1 MLLKHHQKMMPFDR
15 DLWSAACFASVQCDA
30 SVFLNADEEVLRK
43 EKERL
48 SVKKFLPAQDAHR
61 WSWNT
66 LLTGRE
72 NRLVHDRRNQ
82 VRQMSSHLRPR
93 TWFNNTS
100 QNLEYQPRLSLEL
113 RSPTLMTST
122 KLFVDYL
129 DSPYDARPV
138 HALELLA
145 MQALPL
151 FLPPPNDW
159 YQKII
164 LNSGLADRSL
174 RKMAGNGMNLWVVG
188 QCLLLILGTVAW
200 EPKRPNLKR
209 KLAMLMHDAEQSETD
224 NPCSDSDVEPE
235 AGPI

>member
-1 MLLKHHQKMMPFDR
+1 MLLKQHQKMMPFDR

-72 NRLVHDRRNQ
+72 NRLVQDRRNQ
-82 VRQMSSHLRPR
+82 VRQMSSHLRPKI
-93 TWFNNTS
+93 WFNNTS
-100 QNLEYQPRLSLEL
+100 QNLECQPRLSLEL

-188 QCLLLILGTVAW
+188 QCLILILGTVAW

-209 KLAMLMHDAEQSETD
+209 KLAMLMHDAEQSGKD

-235 AGPI
+235 AGQI